1 VDTAFKALA
10 VLGGL
15 LGTVP
20 AAAAAITSPQLFGT
34 AEFRVDSLAA
44 LPQWQQVLSRIARED
59 PLYRACAEAAPTC
72 PSPSAIAWQ
81 SMLRS
86 EIDRPRLAQLQAV
99 NQFFNQWQYRTDEQ
113 NYGQRDSWATPLEFL
128 RRSGDCEDYAIAK
141 YVSLRQLGFGAE
153 DLRLVVL
160 HDVARDLPHAVLA
173 VYLGGE
179 IYILDN
185 LTTAVLPQEQVSHYM
200 PYYSV
205 NETTRW
211 AHVAPTETVVSS
223 SSARIS
229 SPSVGNR

>member
-1 VDTAFKALA
+1 VDTALKALA

-20 AAAAAITSPQLFGT
+20 AAAAATTPPQLFGT

-44 LPQWQQVLSRIARED
+44 LPQWQQVLRRIAAES
-59 PLYRACAEAAPTC
+59 PLYRACAEAADTC
-72 PSPSAIAWQ
+72 PTKSAIAWQ
-81 SMLRS
+81 ALLKS
-86 EIDRPRLAQLQAV
+86 EAGQPRLAQLQAI

-113 NYGQRDSWATPLEFL
+113 NYGERDYWATPLEFL

-153 DLRLVVL
+153 ELRLVVL
-160 HDVARDLPHAVLA
+160 HDIVRDLPHAVLA
-173 VYLGGE
+173 VYLDGQ

-185 LTTAVLPQEQVSHYM
+185 LTTAVLPQEQVSHYV

-211 AHVAPTETVVSS
+211 AHVPPTDTVAA
-223 SSARIS
+223 SSARMS
-229 SPSVGNR
+229 SPGVGSR